1 MTNRAAGVQ
10 AVKRVL
16 RPVRNTASQALYG
29 NAKRYKLRLDGR
41 LTTFST
47 EQPVAHRW
55 FYPRYAFNR
64 LHEKPMTLRLLDD
77 LRRSHCFVDVGANL
91 GYYTC
96 LAATHMKA
104 GEVHAFEM
112 DSDNFAMLTQNVA
125 LNPTSID
132 VSTNNCA
139 VGAATGTLT
148 YTLPSTGNSP
158 ALSVYPLE
166 HESGESSVSV
176 PAVSL
181 ADYFVGR
188 TVQPDLVKI
197 DVEGAEV
204 DVLRGMVPL
213 LPDIER
219 IYLEVHPENLRIAGQ
234 SPHDALSILADH
246 FDLFEISGHRSQ
258 RNKPLTRISAD
269 TELLGNAAV
278 LASK

>member
-41 LTTFST
+41 QTTFST

-77 LRRSHCFVDVGANL
+77 LRRARCFADVGANL

-96 LAATHMKA
+96 LAATHMPA

-112 DSDNFAMLTQNVA
+112 DSDNFAMLTQNVV
-125 LNPTSID
+125 LNPSSVD

-148 YTLPSTGNSP
+148 YTLPSTGNNP
-158 ALSVYPLE
+158 ALSMYPLE
-166 HESGESSVSV
+166 HESGESLVSV

-181 ADYFVGR
+181 ADYFADRYVR
-188 TVQPDLVKI
+188 PDLVKI
-197 DVEGAEV
+197 DVEGAEL
-204 DVLRGMVPL
+204 DVLRGMIPL

-219 IYLEVHPENLRIAGQ
+219 IYLEVHPENLRVAGQ
-234 SPHDALSILADH
+234 SPRDALSILADH